1 MSAESVSVKTMTKID
16 SKFKVLYKNV
26 QITPKN
32 SAVVLID
39 IWEDKFLDDFVK
51 LKVNHFIKKM
61 ANKGF
66 TIIYAPSQNKMNKHL
81 VKVNGHTLYNLDSMS
96 SILEQKKIKNIFYI
110 GFDTLLC
117 VFDKPNGVF
126 HFKNNNHKYNIF
138 MIQDLLV
145 SYTKEMKDFALNVL
159 MKNGYN
165 IINSKELYKVF
176 KEENN
181 EDLIFKYPKTTN
193 YHLTN
198 QFLSGGNPLVLI
210 YGTMDNLKS
219 KLKKDNIRYLEVIDN
234 KIILDSKKIIIDTIT
249 FVNYLIQ
256 NNITDLIYSGY
267 YINQNILYGKFGILQ
282 LYIKERYKRI
292 KLPKRFILR
301 NFNYINPSSN
311 MTVETERAVIVN
323 HYRNINLI
331 NLNAIINQKIN
342 IKQIYNIKAI
352 VFSLILLS
360 IFLIILIL
368 MKRRK

>member
-1 MSAESVSVKTMTKID
+1 MTKID
-16 SKFKVLYKNV
+16 SKFEVLYKNLE
-26 QITPKN
+26 IRPEN
-32 SAVVLID
+32 SAIVVID

-51 LKVNHFIKKM
+51 FKVNHFIKKM

-66 TIIYAPSQNKMNKHL
+66 TIIYSPSQNKMNKHL
-81 VKVNGHTLYNLDSMS
+81 VKVNGYTLYNLDSMS
-96 SILEQKKIKNIFYI
+96 PILEKKKIKNIFYI

-145 SYTKEMKDFALNVL
+145 SYTKDMKDFALNIL

-165 IINSKELYKVF
+165 IINSEELYKIF
-176 KEENN
+176 KESNN
-181 EDLIFKYPKTTN
+181 KDLIFKYPKTTN

-198 QFLSGGNPLVLI
+198 QFLSGVNPLVLI
-210 YGTMDNLKS
+210 YGKMDNLKS

-234 KIILDSKKIIIDTIT
+234 KIILDNKKIIIDTIT
-249 FVNYLIQ
+249 FVDYLIQ

-301 NFNYINPSSN
+301 NFNYVNFSSN
-311 MTVETERAVIVN
+311 MTAETERAVIVN

-331 NLNAIINQKIN
+331 NLDTIINPKIS
-342 IKQIYNIKAI
+342 IKKEILYNRKTIL
-352 VFSLILLS
+352 FSLILLS
-360 IFLIILIL
+360 IFLIIFIL
-368 MKRRK
+368 KKRRK